1 VEGARQREQW
11 RRETAGIDPKRFVFL
26 DESGVTTNMTKLYGR
41 ARRGQRI
48 HEGTPDGRWRTVT
61 MLGAVSIKGW
71 QAVMTIESSTDGD
84 VFLAYL
90 KEVLCP
96 TLQPGQVV
104 VMDNLDAHKVEGVR
118 ALIEVPGPELPNL
131 PSYSPDFN
139 PIEPCWSVV
148 KQRLRQLKARSL
160 AALDI
165 AIPQA
170 LSLITPAIA
179 ENCFKHCGYT
189 LC

>member
-104 VMDNLDAHKVEGVR
+104 LMDNLAAHKVEGVR
-118 ALIEVPGPELPNL
+118 TLIEVTGAELRYL

-165 AIPQA
+165 AIPHA